1 MLSHLL
7 TNFEIQIYEN
17 KFWFKGAYLR
27 NNLLKNMKNGAYVVY
42 LDEMLIL
49 ELTGLLFY
57 VRDVYSDSFGVQHF
71 SMKFKNS

>member
-1 MLSHLL
+1 
-7 TNFEIQIYEN
+7 
-17 KFWFKGAYLR
+17 
-27 NNLLKNMKNGAYVVY
+27 MKNGAYVVY

-57 VRDVYSDSFGVQHF
+57 VRDVYFDSFGVQHF